1 MDIAVQTA
9 AGTRKQQIFLPQSF
23 VSAASTS
30 ATLRHTNPDLAFLR
44 NDAEL
49 AARGLTAWIPG
60 HKSSLLGVRV
70 TPCNMSPVC
79 ASLPCLLYALLL
91 PVRGTSRTLE
101 NPRAQKDEL
110 GRKGQPRK
118 LLTLSSV
125 PMFRTADG
133 PNAEGKGKE
142 TLPTLVVLLLLFACC
157 ALQFHAITRY
167 RNV

>member
-1 MDIAVQTA
+1 MQQT
-9 AGTRKQQIFLPQSF
+9 FLPQSF

-60 HKSSLLGVRV
+60 HKSSPLGVRV

-79 ASLPCLLYALLL
+79 ASLPCLLNALLR
-91 PVRGTSRTLE
+91 PVRWTSRTLE
-101 NPRAQKDEL
+101 NPRAQEV
-110 GRKGQPRK
+110 RPRQERPA
-118 LLTLSSV
+118 TEAVNTTNV
-125 PMFRTADG
+125 PLFPTADG
-133 PNAEGKGKE
+133 PNAERKGNE
-142 TLPTLVVLLLLFACC
+142 TLATLVVLLLLFACC

-167 RNV
+167 HNV